1 MDYQKEIDA
10 LFDGVYHPEKNCF
23 FCGERCE
30 NECARSLI
38 QTTAAPFFLLYP
50 SDLGEFRTVASGFLD
65 LVNRRGLS
73 SSRKLYMM
81 FSFISWMSRYEIL
94 HYFLML
100 DASNKQAIVEQLK
113 RVQDEYRSLE
123 EHKKIG
129 GTLFTSKLE
138 HIISFLEMDGKEI
151 KEPF

>member
-1 MDYQKEIDA
+1 MNYQQEIDA

-23 FCGERCE
+23 FCGERCG
-30 NECARSLI
+30 NECARALI
-38 QTTAAPFFLLYP
+38 ETTSAPLFLLHP
-50 SDLGEFRTVASGFLD
+50 SDLGEFRTVAIDFLH
-65 LVNRRGLS
+65 LVNGRGFI
-73 SSRKLYMM
+73 SSRKMYMM

-100 DASNKQAIVEQLK
+100 DASNRQVVVENLK

-129 GTLFTSKLE
+129 STLFISKLE